1 MKYSKIVS
9 TGAYLPENIVTNYDL
24 EKRVDTSH
32 DWIVERTGIYQRHIA
47 ADTQTTAEI
56 AEHAALDA
64 LKRSSVKVDDLDL
77 IIVATSSADHI
88 YPSTAT
94 LLQARLGNKTAAAFD
109 VTAACSGF
117 VYALSIADNFI
128 KAGGAKR
135 ALIVGAEIYS
145 RLLDWEDRA
154 TCVLF
159 GDGAGAMILEA
170 VDKQSSDGYQTGVIS
185 THIHANGEHASLLTI
200 AKGPGARP
208 NVALSPYVQMKG
220 NEVFK
225 HAVNTLHKIVE
236 EALQANSMQPDQI
249 DWLIPHQANLRI
261 ITATAK
267 KLGMSMDRVILTV
280 DKHANTSAASIPLA
294 LHQGIM
300 DGRIRSGQ
308 TVLLEAFGGGF
319 TWGAAVIRL

>member
-1 MKYSKIVS
+1 MKYSRIVS

-24 EKRVDTSH
+24 EKKVDTSH

-47 ADTQTTAEI
+47 ADTQTTAEL
-56 AEHAALDA
+56 AEYAALDA
-64 LKRSSVKVDDLDL
+64 LKRGGVDANDLDL
-77 IIVATSSADHI
+77 IIVATSSSDHV

-109 VTAACSGF
+109 ITAACSGF

-128 KAGGAKR
+128 KAGAAKR
-135 ALIVGAEIYS
+135 ALIVGSEIYS
-145 RLLDWEDRA
+145 RLLDWQDRT

-159 GDGAGAMILEA
+159 GDGAGAMLLEA
-170 VDKQSSDGYQTGVIS
+170 VDKETSDERQSGVIS
-185 THIHANGEHASLLTI
+185 THIHANGEHAALLTI
-200 AKGPGARP
+200 PKGPGARP
-208 NVALSPYVQMKG
+208 NVVQSPFVQMKG

-236 EALQANSMQPDQI
+236 EALQANGMQAEQI

-267 KLGMSMDRVILTV
+267 KLGMSMDQVILTV

-294 LHQGIM
+294 LHYGIVE
-300 DGRIRSGQ
+300 GRIKQGQ

-319 TWGAAVIRL
+319 TWGAAVIKI